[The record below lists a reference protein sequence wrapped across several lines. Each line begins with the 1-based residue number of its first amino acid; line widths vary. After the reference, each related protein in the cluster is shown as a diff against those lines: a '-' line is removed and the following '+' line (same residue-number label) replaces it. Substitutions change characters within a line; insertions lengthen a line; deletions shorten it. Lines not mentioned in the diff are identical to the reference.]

1 VEVSAKE
8 CNPGLYREH
17 IADFALGRT
26 YIIFAV
32 LNAALVPTVYFLFPE
47 PKGRSLEEMDVIFAS
62 AWADG
67 VSPVKR
73 AQTMPKLTGTEVE
86 TELAK
91 YFGEDEAQ
99 VRRRSSVAQ

>member
-1 VEVSAKE
+1 
-8 CNPGLYREH
+8 LYREH